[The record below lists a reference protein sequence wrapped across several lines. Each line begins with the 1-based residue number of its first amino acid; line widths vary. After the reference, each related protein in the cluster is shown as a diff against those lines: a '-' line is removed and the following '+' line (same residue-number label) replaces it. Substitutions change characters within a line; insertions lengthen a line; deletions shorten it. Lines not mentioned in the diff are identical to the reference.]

1 MRTLGTSTLCLAL
14 ALLLLPAMAS
24 GDARTKP
31 IRLVPQDGLDWSA
44 SPQPIAVSGEVT
56 IAFEDPKD
64 SEKVTELKESMDEW
78 TAKAFKKLKYTV
90 DDGAPLQYRYTIDY
104 IDWGSKGK
112 QLMIGAGAGR
122 AEGTVVLT
130 TNGEKVGRYR
140 YSAKVRIFG
149 GAGKQ
154 IAPPLVLKLHKG
166 ERDEELHER
175 RDKAEG

>member
-1 MRTLGTSTLCLAL
+1 MRILRRSRLWVAV
-14 ALLLLPAMAS
+14 AMLLVPAAVNA
-24 GDARTKP
+24 GARTKP
-31 IRLVPQDGLDWSA
+31 IRLVPQGGLDWSA
-44 SPQPIAVSGEVT
+44 SAQLIAVSGEVT
-56 IAFEDPKD
+56 VDFEDPKD
-64 SEKVTELKESMDEW
+64 AEKVAGLKESMDKW
-78 TAKAFKKLKYTV
+78 TMKAFQKLEYTV
-90 DDGAPLQYRYTIDY
+90 DEGAPLQYHYTIDY
-104 IDWGSKGK
+104 IDWGSTGT

-130 TNGEKVGRYR
+130 ENGQEVGRYR

-175 RDKAEG
+175 RAKADG